1 MERFAAF
8 LRGINVGGHRIKMDE
23 LREVLSP
30 LGLTS
35 VETFIA
41 SGNIVFECDAD
52 DIASLEG
59 RVEAQL
65 HDQLGYQVDT
75 FIRQVDELEGVV
87 AFGREQMP
95 AEPDWKVHVM
105 FVKEKPTAASR
116 RSFRALETDDDGF
129 RFRDRE
135 VYWLRRGGIT
145 DSIITTADLNKALG
159 GASNTSRTLRTI
171 ERIRARFGTER
182 P

>member
-41 SGNIVFECDAD
+41 SGNVVFECDAD
-52 DIASLEG
+52 DIASLES
-59 RVEAQL
+59 RIEAQL
-65 HDQLGYQVDT
+65 EDQLGYQVDT

-87 AFGREQMP
+87 AFGRDQMP
-95 AEPDWKVHVM
+95 ADPAWKAHVM
-105 FVKEKPTAASR
+105 FVKTKPTAASR
-116 RSFRALETDDDGF
+116 GRFGALESDDDEF

-135 VYWLRRGGIT
+135 VYWLRRGGLSDSTIT
-145 DSIITTADLNKALG
+145 MADLKKALE
-159 GASNTSRTLRTI
+159 GASSTSRTLRTI
-171 ERIRARFGTER
+171 ERIQARFETE
-182 P
+182 PT